1 MWRFSSRPGYPLRK
15 KNFGEKGTKLR
26 LKPFQD
32 GVYYPFTSDTQG
44 THSSAGIPSLLNS
57 PLSQHSAPAMTPSSG
72 APTILPF
79 RFRPRRESVDW
90 RRISAVDI
98 NVVVNE
104 LDVDA
109 LQEHISAVT
118 FCCLDGERCQRCR
131 SPVDPSLVKLLQL
144 AQLTVEWLLHCQE
157 FLTLN
162 LRGIEERLAV
172 GDKEREQLQAAASK
186 EHGQLLDQHKK
197 QEERIKELTNELK
210 QRKKIIRTQQSLLAS
225 SSRLSSQ
232 KCLHCGKTFLNSS
245 FLQGHM
251 QRRHPEEYDRQLQSD
266 NENIFRI
273 ESLKQ
278 EIQKLKEQITQ
289 QQQALQDKVAQ
300 EKEQQSLQ
308 KDLLKELDRFKAEE
322 MARTDRKIE
331 DSRDGIRREMEF
343 LYSRNIQSMTDVNQN
358 QTLKDENKL
367 KKQDKKWKSKLQDL
381 KAQHESEKNQLLN
394 ELSRMRSAATE
405 QEESMRRLKEE
416 TARKL
421 QEKDQIIRDQ
431 REQIKKLSSSQ
442 PTKVVQ
448 VPVLVSTPAPEPK
461 PKRVVVEE
469 LNSALKLDPIQELSE
484 EDKDSSGMSERRPVE
499 KKPEPVPEKR
509 RRVVNKKELRRELEQ
524 ALLKKLETV
533 GVEHD
538 QRGVKNKELKFI
550 MAKLESKREHVAKGM
565 PEYWNQREDLVST
578 MEHKLGQDFSHD
590 TANKPRRSA
599 QVLQIR
605 PRSSSL
611 PSRASQVTPVSSA
624 KHSKTPQ
631 PAPRS
636 RTTAQPK
643 TSTPDSRSTAMTVHT
658 ARTPP
663 FSSDEDSEEESS
675 ESEEEQPKLQRSSGP
690 QSRLGQVLQIRNSQ
704 SSLVQSRPPP
714 SRFSSS
720 SNPPQPAVTKAAVG
734 HLESEDEEMEDDE
747 DWSDVSELQEIDP
760 NQLRSYRDP
769 NTSLDQ
775 RKPGKENKVAD
786 LAAKLERRSPDRSI
800 KRPAG
805 GVSILPQRRDEV
817 QELSNDDLDE
827 SSEWVVSSLE
837 EKHEKFKAA
846 RSSASLRKSLD
857 SSSTSV
863 WGTSTG
869 KAPKSGLTGAGTGST
884 LKSSLCSLSD
894 ITDSDDSADN

>member
-1 MWRFSSRPGYPLRK
+1 M
-15 KNFGEKGTKLR
+15 
-26 LKPFQD
+26 PFQD

-57 PLSQHSAPAMTPSSG
+57 PLSQHSAQAMTPSSS
-72 APTILPF
+72 APAILPF

-98 NVVVNE
+98 NLVVNE

-162 LRGIEERLAV
+162 LRAIEERLAA

-186 EHGQLLDQHKK
+186 EHGQLLDRHKK

-251 QRRHPEEYDRQLQSD
+251 QRRHPEEYDKQLQSD
-266 NENIFRI
+266 SESLFRI

-343 LYSRNIQSMTDVNQN
+343 LYSRNIQSMNDVNQN
-358 QTLKDENKL
+358 QTLMDENKL

-381 KAQHESEKNQLLN
+381 KARHESEKNQLLN
-394 ELSRMRSAATE
+394 ELSRMHSSAAE
-405 QEESMRRLKEE
+405 QEDSMRRLKEE

-469 LNSALKLDPIQELSE
+469 PSSALKLDPIQELSE
-484 EDKDSSGMSERRPVE
+484 EDKDSSSVSERRPVG

-538 QRGVKNKELKFI
+538 QRGVKSKELKFI
-550 MAKLESKREHVAKGM
+550 LDKLESKRESVAKAM
-565 PEYWNQREDLVST
+565 PEYWDQREGLVSA
-578 MEHKLGQDFSHD
+578 MEQKLGQDLS
-590 TANKPRRSA
+590 ASKPRRSA

-611 PSRASQVTPVSSA
+611 PSRASQVTSTSPA
-624 KHSKTPQ
+624 RHSKTPQ
-631 PAPRS
+631 PVPRS

-643 TSTPDSRSTAMTVHT
+643 TSTPNNRSTAMKVHT
-658 ARTPP
+658 AKTPP
-663 FSSDEDSEEESS
+663 FSSDEESEEESS

-690 QSRLGQVLQIRNSQ
+690 QSRLGQVLQIRNGQ
-704 SSLVQSRPPP
+704 SGLVHSRPPP

-720 SNPPQPAVTKAAVG
+720 TNPPQSAVTKTAVT
-734 HLESEDEEMEDDE
+734 HMESEDEEMEDDE

-769 NTSLDQ
+769 NASLDQ

-786 LAAKLERRSPDRSI
+786 LTAKLERQSPDRSI

-817 QELSNDDLDE
+817 QELSNDELEE

-837 EKHEKFKAA
+837 EKHDKFKTA
-846 RSSASLRKSLD
+846 RSSGSLRKSLD